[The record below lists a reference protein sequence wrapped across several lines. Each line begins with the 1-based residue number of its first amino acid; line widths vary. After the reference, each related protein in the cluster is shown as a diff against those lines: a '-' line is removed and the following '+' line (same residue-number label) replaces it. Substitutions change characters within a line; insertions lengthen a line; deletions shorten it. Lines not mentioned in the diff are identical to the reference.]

1 MHQIEEIVH
10 RGYFI
15 VGARLVGVKLGS
27 STLACE
33 GLSETPNHHTCY
45 CRWWISQA
53 YRRMSLFLE
62 NFEPHPVLRGAHMM
76 TVAPVFWP
84 RTFSLPP
91 PEDRLFQ
98 VDPESRLLA
107 HCHWQPGKPS
117 DAPVIV
123 IVHGLEGSSNSD
135 YARGIAE
142 AAFER
147 GYNAIRINQ
156 RNCGGSESLT
166 PTLYN
171 SGMSSDYRVVCE
183 ELANDD
189 GFKQIFFVGYSM
201 GGNLVLKMAAEYG
214 DSFPQ
219 ALRGICAVCPA
230 VDLAACADAL
240 ERWQNQIYQRHF
252 VAGLMNR
259 YRRKAISM
267 PQRYVQNQLPPVR
280 TVRQFDDVIT
290 APLFGYRDAHEYY
303 EAASAKRILAQLRVP
318 TLLITAKDDPFVPYS
333 SILAAG
339 ADKNP
344 VITLVAPD
352 HGGHCAFISNKPGS
366 ARFWAE
372 QRVVDFFDSRNQAP
386 LSGSSRQR

>member
-1 MHQIEEIVH
+1 
-10 RGYFI
+10 
-15 VGARLVGVKLGS
+15 
-27 STLACE
+27 
-33 GLSETPNHHTCY
+33 
-45 CRWWISQA
+45 
-53 YRRMSLFLE
+53 MSLFLE
-62 NFEPHPVLRGAHMM
+62 NFEPHPVLRSAHMM

-98 VDPESRLLA
+98 VDSESRLLA

-135 YARGIAE
+135 YSRGIAE
-142 AAFER
+142 AAFKR

-156 RNCGGSESLT
+156 RTCGGTESLT

-171 SGMSSDYRVVCE
+171 SGMSSDYRAVCE
-183 ELANDD
+183 ELAHQD

-240 ERWQNQIYQRHF
+240 ECWQNQIYQRHF
-252 VAGLMNR
+252 VVSLMNR

-339 ADKNP
+339 ADKNSA
-344 VITLVAPD
+344 ITLVAPD

-372 QRVVDFFDSRNQAP
+372 QMAVDFCDASKKNDRANNKKNVDSLPQT
-386 LSGSSRQR
+386 

>member
-1 MHQIEEIVH
+1 M
-10 RGYFI
+10 
-15 VGARLVGVKLGS
+15 ARLVGVKLGQLNAGAPVL
-27 STLACE
+27 LAE
-33 GLSETPNHHTCY
+33 KSRATIRVTVGSE
-45 CRWWISQA
+45 
-53 YRRMSLFLE
+53 YRENPRMPLLIE
-62 NFEPHPVLRGAHMM
+62 DFEPHPVLRGAHMM

-107 HCHWQPGKPS
+107 HCHWQPGQPS

-135 YARGIAE
+135 YSRGIAE
-142 AAFER
+142 GAFKR
-147 GYNAIRINQ
+147 GYNAIRMNQ
-156 RNCGGSESLT
+156 RTCGGTELLT

-171 SGMSSDYRVVCE
+171 SGMSSDYRAVCE
-183 ELANDD
+183 ELANND

-240 ERWQNQIYQRHF
+240 ERWDNQVYQHHF
-252 VAGLMNR
+252 VASLMDR
-259 YRRKAISM
+259 YRRKATSM
-267 PQRYVQNQLPPVR
+267 PERYVQNKLPPVR
-280 TVRQFDDVIT
+280 TVRQFDDIIT
-290 APLFGYRDAHEYY
+290 APIFGYRDAHEYY
-303 EAASAKRILAQLRVP
+303 EAASAKRILARLRVP

-339 ADKNP
+339 AEKNP
-344 VITLVAPD
+344 AIQLVAPE
-352 HGGHCAFISNKPGS
+352 HGGHCAFISNKTGQ

-372 QRVVDFFDSRNQAP
+372 QCVVDFCDNIRMN
-386 LSGSSRQR
+386 

>member
-1 MHQIEEIVH
+1 M
-10 RGYFI
+10 
-15 VGARLVGVKLGS
+15 
-27 STLACE
+27 
-33 GLSETPNHHTCY
+33 P
-45 CRWWISQA
+45 
-53 YRRMSLFLE
+53 LFLE
-62 NFEPHPVLRGAHMM
+62 NFKPHPLLRGAHIM
-76 TVAPVFWP
+76 TIAPVFW
-84 RTFSLPP
+84 RRNFSLPP

-98 VDPESRLLA
+98 VDTESRLLA
-107 HCHWQPGKPS
+107 HCHWQPDKRF

-142 AAFER
+142 AAFKR
-147 GYNAIRINQ
+147 GFNAIRINQ

-171 SGMSSDYRVVCE
+171 SGMSSDYRSVCE
-183 ELANDD
+183 ELTND

-201 GGNLVLKMAAEYG
+201 GGNLVIKMASEYA

-230 VDLAACADAL
+230 LDLAACADAL
-240 ERWQNQIYQRHF
+240 ERWENRIYQRHF
-252 VAGLMNR
+252 VTGLMNR

-267 PQRYVQNQLPPVR
+267 PERYVQNKLPPVR
-280 TVRQFDDVIT
+280 TVRQFDDAIT
-290 APLFGYRDAHEYY
+290 APLFGYRDAREYY
-303 EAASAKRILAQLRVP
+303 EAASAKQILAHLRVQ

-333 SILAAG
+333 SIVAAG

-344 VITLVAPD
+344 AVHLVAPD
-352 HGGHCAFISNKPGS
+352 NGGHCAFISNKSGP

-372 QRVVDFFDSRNQAP
+372 KCVVDFCDNTRV
-386 LSGSSRQR
+386 